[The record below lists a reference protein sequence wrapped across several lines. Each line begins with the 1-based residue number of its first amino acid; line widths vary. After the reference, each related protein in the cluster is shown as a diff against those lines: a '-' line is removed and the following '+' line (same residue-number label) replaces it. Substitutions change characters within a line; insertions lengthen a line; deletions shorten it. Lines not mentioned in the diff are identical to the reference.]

1 MKCIKGKTVK
11 KDFTILIADRN
22 PHVRKFLKREML
34 AAGYQVRLA
43 ENGREV
49 LKIAFH
55 QESLDLLILDPNL
68 PDTDA
73 APLLTQLQNRIPLL
87 PIVVHTFLSEYPDPS
102 DSFGVDAVI
111 EKNGNSIEN
120 LKTVVTK
127 ILNRSHKQHLHA

>member
-1 MKCIKGKTVK
+1 MK

-73 APLLTQLQNRIPLL
+73 APLITQLQNRIPLL

>member
-1 MKCIKGKTVK
+1 MKKN
-11 KDFTILIADRN
+11 FTILIADRN

-55 QESLDLLILDPNL
+55 QESLDLLILDPTL

-73 APLLTQLQNRIPLL
+73 APLITQLQNRIPLL

-102 DSFGVDAVI
+102 DSVGVDAVI

>member
-73 APLLTQLQNRIPLL
+73 APLITQLQNRIPLL